1 MVSLII
7 NKVSILS
14 NIFIINSLYSYLL
27 INLLVKSVSLYRERK
42 EMYNFLKIVKIRRN
56 HETTYWNST
65 SYRWPLLWGP

>member
-1 MVSLII
+1 MVSLRI

-14 NIFIINSLYSYLL
+14 NVFIINSLYSYLL
-27 INLLVKSVSLYRERK
+27 IHLLVKSVSLYRERK
-42 EMYNFLKIVKIRRN
+42 EMYNFLKILKIRRN

>member
-27 INLLVKSVSLYRERK
+27 IHLLVKSVSLYRERK
-42 EMYNFLKIVKIRRN
+42 EMYNFLKILKIRRN

>member
-27 INLLVKSVSLYRERK
+27 IHLLVKSVSLYRERK

>member
-27 INLLVKSVSLYRERK
+27 INLLVKSVALYRERK
-42 EMYNFLKIVKIRRN
+42 EMYNFLKILKIRRN

>member
-7 NKVSILS
+7 NKVSISS
-14 NIFIINSLYSYLL
+14 NVFIINNLYSYLL
-27 INLLVKSVSLYRERK
+27 IHLLLKSVSLYRERK
-42 EMYNFLKIVKIRRN
+42 EMYNFLKILKIRRN

>member
-42 EMYNFLKIVKIRRN
+42 EMYNFLKILKIRRN

>member
-1 MVSLII
+1 MISLRI

-14 NIFIINSLYSYLL
+14 NVFIINSLYSYLL
-27 INLLVKSVSLYRERK
+27 IHLLVKSVSLCRERK

>member
-7 NKVSILS
+7 NKISILS

-42 EMYNFLKIVKIRRN
+42 EMYNFLKILKIRRN

>member
-14 NIFIINSLYSYLL
+14 NIFIINNLYSYLL

>member
-7 NKVSILS
+7 NKVSISS
-14 NIFIINSLYSYLL
+14 NVFIINNLYSYLL
-27 INLLVKSVSLYRERK
+27 IHLLLKSVSLHRERK

>member
-7 NKVSILS
+7 NKVSISS
-14 NIFIINSLYSYLL
+14 NVFIINNLYSYLL
-27 INLLVKSVSLYRERK
+27 IHLLLKSVSLYRERK